1 MGDCVICC
9 EKFNKMKRK
18 KITCPK
24 CDYEICRECVE
35 TYLLGTHQ
43 DPHCMNCKHVWDREF
58 LDSVCAKVFISKS
71 LRTHREN
78 ILFEREK
85 CMMPQT
91 QPQVEK
97 TLMVREMQKE
107 IAQEEHRLRKLREE
121 LHDKYMTL
129 DRLRNTRVATIEA
142 AKFCRKCPVENCK
155 GFLSTQW
162 KCELCKNKICKE
174 CNEPEEEGHVC
185 DPANVET
192 TKLLAKDTKPC
203 PSCGTMIFKI
213 SGCPQ
218 MWCTSCHV
226 AFDWRTLRIEKGV
239 IHNPHFFD
247 FQRNNRNMNLRNPAD
262 IPCGGRPDWREISM
276 FSKHIPQYQQ
286 RLLTNMIRLLSHIEN
301 WALTHEYP
309 AVHRDNEDLRIA
321 YMLNEL
327 AEKTFKHTIQ
337 NREKKN
343 KKLSEFREVLQMFL
357 NTAGD
362 MLRQMIVDNSIVTS
376 LENLEQLRGYVNE
389 AMKKIGKR
397 YNCMSP
403 EIDRMWTNVIK
414 T

>member
-1 MGDCVICC
+1 
-9 EKFNKMKRK
+9 
-18 KITCPK
+18 
-24 CDYEICRECVE
+24 
-35 TYLLGTHQ
+35 
-43 DPHCMNCKHVWDREF
+43 
-58 LDSVCAKVFISKS
+58 
-71 LRTHREN
+71 
-78 ILFEREK
+78 
-85 CMMPQT
+85 MPQT
-91 QPQVEK
+91 QPQVER
-97 TLMVREMQKE
+97 TLMVRDMQKE
-107 IAQEEHRLRKLREE
+107 IARDELALRMMREQIQDKYITLERLR
-121 LHDKYMTL
+121 H
-129 DRLRNTRVATIEA
+129 TRAESVDA

-174 CNEPEEEGHVC
+174 CNEPMGDGEHTC

-192 TKLLAKDTKPC
+192 VKLLAKDTKPC

-247 FQRNNRNMNLRNPAD
+247 FQRNNMNMNLRNPAD
-262 IPCGGRPDWREISM
+262 IPCGGRPDWREMSAFTRHLEHAISR
-276 FSKHIPQYQQ
+276 K
-286 RLLTNMIRLLSHIEN
+286 LTNMVRLLSHIDN
-301 WALTHEYP
+301 WTLQYEYP
-309 AVHRDNEDLRIA
+309 VQHRDNEDLRVS

-327 AEKTFKHTIQ
+327 SEETFKHTIQ
-337 NREKKN
+337 NREKKY
-343 KKLSEFREVLQMFL
+343 KKNDEFRSVLQMFV
-357 NTAGD
+357 NTSSD
-362 MLRQMIVDNSIVTS
+362 MLRQMLVENDTNTQ
-376 LENLEQLRGYVNE
+376 LNNLELLRNYMNA

-403 EIDRMWTNVIK
+403 YIDLNWSNLIK